1 MAPRKPGRPQI
12 SIRRRQVLKGA
23 LSLSALSL
31 SYPLLR
37 PAGGTTAF
45 GAGLLCAAMLC
56 GIAALPPA
64 TAADDSAPA
73 TDSATAEPPDPRLV
87 ARGKR
92 LYVFCRACHA
102 TEEVAGSKIG
112 PNLAGILNRQA
123 AILEDSLYSDALKQQ
138 DFVWDEEKLDIWL
151 LRPATLV
158 PGTSM
163 AFVGLP
169 QKENRAAIIA
179 YLKTL

>member
-1 MAPRKPGRPQI
+1 MNVME
-12 SIRRRQVLKGA
+12 IRNTLGA
-23 LSLSALSL
+23 SV
-31 SYPLLR
+31 
-37 PAGGTTAF
+37 
-45 GAGLLCAAMLC
+45 LCAVMFI
-56 GIAALPPA
+56 GITALPA
-64 TAADDSAPA
+64 TLAADDDAPA
-73 TDSATAEPPDPRLV
+73 RETATAEPPDSRLV

-102 TEEVAGSKIG
+102 TEEVKGSKIG
-112 PNLAGILNRQA
+112 PNLAGILNRPA
-123 AILEDSLYSDALKQQ
+123 ASLADSLYSEALTQQ
-138 DFVWDEEKLDIWL
+138 DFVWDEEKLDTWL

-169 QKENRAAIIA
+169 REENRAAIIA

>member
-1 MAPRKPGRPQI
+1 MKIAR
-12 SIRRRQVLKGA
+12 
-23 LSLSALSL
+23 
-31 SYPLLR
+31 
-37 PAGGTTAF
+37 GGTLL
-45 GAGLLCAAMLC
+45 GAGMLCAALLG
-56 GIAALPPA
+56 GIAVQPA
-64 TAADDSAPA
+64 AMADDAAPA
-73 TDSATAEPPDPRLV
+73 GDTATAEPPDPRLV

-112 PNLAGILNRQA
+112 PNLAGIMNRPVA
-123 AILEDSLYSDALKQQ
+123 SLKDSLYSDALQQQ
-138 DFVWDEEKLDIWL
+138 DFVWDEEKMDIWL

-163 AFVGLP
+163 GFVGLP
-169 QKENRAAIIA
+169 REENRAAIIA

>member
-1 MAPRKPGRPQI
+1 MNKAMK
-12 SIRRRQVLKGA
+12 KN
-23 LSLSALSL
+23 
-31 SYPLLR
+31 
-37 PAGGTTAF
+37 TF
-45 GAGLLCAAMLC
+45 GACVLCAVLFLGFAVL
-56 GIAALPPA
+56 PA
-64 TAADDSAPA
+64 TFAADDAAPA
-73 TDSATAEPPDPRLV
+73 SDSATAEPPDPRMV

-102 TEEVAGSKIG
+102 TEEVQGSKIG
-112 PNLAGILNRQA
+112 PNLAGIMDRPV
-123 AILEDSLYSDALKQQ
+123 AILEDTLYSDALKAQ

-163 AFVGLP
+163 AFAGLP
-169 QKENRAAIIA
+169 REENRAAIIA

>member
-1 MAPRKPGRPQI
+1 MKT
-12 SIRRRQVLKGA
+12 
-23 LSLSALSL
+23 
-31 SYPLLR
+31 
-37 PAGGTTAF
+37 AGHRTTP
-45 GAGLLCAAMLC
+45 GAGLLYAAMLC

-64 TAADDSAPA
+64 AAADEAAPA
-73 TDSATAEPPDPRLV
+73 NDPATAEAPDPRLV

-102 TEEVAGSKIG
+102 TEQVEGSKIG

-123 AILEDSLYSDALKQQ
+123 AILEDTLYSDALKQQ

-169 QKENRAAIIA
+169 REENRAAIIA

>member
-1 MAPRKPGRPQI
+1 MK
-12 SIRRRQVLKGA
+12 
-23 LSLSALSL
+23 
-31 SYPLLR
+31 
-37 PAGGTTAF
+37 TATKRARF
-45 GAGLLCAAMLC
+45 GAGLLCAALFL
-56 GIAALPPA
+56 GIAALPS
-64 TAADDSAPA
+64 TFAADDAAPA
-73 TDSATAEPPDPRLV
+73 EAATADAPDPRLV

-112 PNLAGILNRQA
+112 PNLAGIMDRPVASLK
-123 AILEDSLYSDALKQQ
+123 DSLYSEALKQQ
-138 DFVWDEEKLDIWL
+138 DFAWDEEKMDIWL

-163 AFVGLP
+163 AFAGLP
-169 QKENRAAIIA
+169 REQNRAAIIA

>member
-1 MAPRKPGRPQI
+1 MN
-12 SIRRRQVLKGA
+12 
-23 LSLSALSL
+23 
-31 SYPLLR
+31 
-37 PAGGTTAF
+37 TTGHRTTP
-45 GAGLLCAAMLC
+45 GAGLLCAAILC

-64 TAADDSAPA
+64 AAADDAAPA
-73 TDSATAEPPDPRLV
+73 NDPATAEAPDPRLV

-102 TEEVAGSKIG
+102 TEQVEGSKIG

-123 AILEDSLYSDALKQQ
+123 AILEDTLYSDALKQQ

-151 LRPATLV
+151 QRPETLV

-169 QKENRAAIIA
+169 QEANRAAIIA

>member
-1 MAPRKPGRPQI
+1 MKA
-12 SIRRRQVLKGA
+12 
-23 LSLSALSL
+23 
-31 SYPLLR
+31 
-37 PAGGTTAF
+37 AGSTTTFGT
-45 GAGLLCAAMLC
+45 GLLCAVMLC
-56 GIAALPPA
+56 GIAALPSA

-73 TDSATAEPPDPRLV
+73 MDAATAEPPDPRLV

-92 LYVFCRACHA
+92 LYVFCQACHA
-102 TEEVAGSKIG
+102 TEEVKGSKIG
-112 PNLAGILNRQA
+112 PNLAGILDRQV
-123 AILEDSLYSDALKQQ
+123 AILEDTLYSEALQQQ

-169 QKENRAAIIA
+169 QEENRAAIIA

>member
-1 MAPRKPGRPQI
+1 MKT
-12 SIRRRQVLKGA
+12 
-23 LSLSALSL
+23 
-31 SYPLLR
+31 
-37 PAGGTTAF
+37 AGHRTTL

-64 TAADDSAPA
+64 AAADNP
-73 TDSATAEPPDPRLV
+73 ATAEAPDPRLV

-92 LYVFCRACHA
+92 LYVFCQACHA
-102 TEEVAGSKIG
+102 TEQVKGSKIG
-112 PNLAGILNRQA
+112 PNLAGILDRQV
-123 AILEDSLYSDALKQQ
+123 AILEDTLYSDALKQQ
-138 DFVWDEEKLDIWL
+138 DFAWNEEKLDIWL
-151 LRPATLV
+151 QRPATLV

-169 QKENRAAIIA
+169 SEENRAAIIA

>member
-1 MAPRKPGRPQI
+1 MNVMK
-12 SIRRRQVLKGA
+12 IRNTFA
-23 LSLSALSL
+23 
-31 SYPLLR
+31 
-37 PAGGTTAF
+37 
-45 GAGLLCAAMLC
+45 AGLLCAAMFL
-56 GIAALPPA
+56 GIAVLPSA
-64 TAADDSAPA
+64 IAADDAAPENA
-73 TDSATAEPPDPRLV
+73 AAAAEPPDPRLV

-92 LYVFCRACHA
+92 LYVFCQACHA
-102 TEEVAGSKIG
+102 TEEVKGSKIG
-112 PNLAGILNRQA
+112 PNLAGILNRPA
-123 AILEDSLYSDALKQQ
+123 ASLEDSLYSDALRQQ

-169 QKENRAAIIA
+169 QEQNRTAIIA